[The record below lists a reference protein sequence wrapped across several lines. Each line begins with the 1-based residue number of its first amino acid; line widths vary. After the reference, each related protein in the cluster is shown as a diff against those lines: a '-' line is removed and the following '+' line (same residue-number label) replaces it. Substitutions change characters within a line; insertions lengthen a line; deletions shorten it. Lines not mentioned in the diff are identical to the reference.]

1 MRLSR
6 EPEGVNGC
14 ENHLLPRPDGCGER
28 ESIMTMHYEEAL
40 KTLAALGPE
49 LRTGTAAA
57 AGAAPRKFSLDHIR
71 TLLAELGRPQERFRS
86 VLIAGTNGKGST
98 AANLASI
105 CAAAGVRTGLYTS
118 PHLVRVNERMRV
130 SAVGSA
136 GTGPGL
142 AEIPDADFGRL
153 FGQVYAR
160 AETLVAAGALP
171 HLPSFFELLTAVG
184 LLFFAEQ
191 GVELAVLEVGLGGR
205 LDATNVVEPI
215 VSVITDIGI
224 DHTEF
229 LGETLAEIATEKAGI
244 LRENGVLVTLS
255 QHPEANAAI
264 GERAL
269 ALGVRGVDA
278 SRCLPTRGFMAGSG
292 SDLES
297 RSANSLHQHTA
308 ESSLELE
315 TNRNERE
322 GPVPSIPAAATA
334 LTEEAAGEVSPL
346 RRNRYSLSID
356 GEVLDV
362 DSPLAGHHQQRNL
375 ALAVA
380 TALELRTNHEFAI
393 STRSIEAG
401 VRATTW
407 PGRLEWLSAAPQAS
421 RLHAPLLLDVAH
433 NPAGA
438 WTLRAALAQ
447 LPETR
452 PRTLIF
458 SCLADKQIE
467 EMARILLPL
476 FDSTSGDPARRRDHI
491 VLAPIPNPR
500 AATIEQLLAAAHALD
515 IPAHAAPHL
524 AGALQ
529 QAEALT
535 PADGVIVATG
545 SVYLI
550 GALRT
555 LALAERRKAAE
566 SLVAQVHAG
575 AGTVA

>member
-1 MRLSR
+1 M
-6 EPEGVNGC
+6 P
-14 ENHLLPRPDGCGER
+14 
-28 ESIMTMHYEEAL
+28 MQYEEAL
-40 KTLAALGPE
+40 KILADLGPE
-49 LRTGTAAA
+49 LRTGTALTAR
-57 AGAAPRKFSLDHIR
+57 AAPRKFSLDHIC
-71 TLLAELGRPQERFRS
+71 TLLAELRRPQERFRS

-98 AANLASI
+98 AATLASI
-105 CAAAGVRTGLYTS
+105 CAAAGLRTGLYTS
-118 PHLVRVNERMRV
+118 PHLLRVNERVRV
-130 SAVGSA
+130 SAA
-136 GTGPGL
+136 LAPNAAPNL
-142 AEIPDADFGRL
+142 AEIPDKDFGRL
-153 FGQVYAR
+153 FGTVYGCAG
-160 AETLVAAGALP
+160 ELVDHGALP

-184 LLFFAEQ
+184 FLYFAEQ

-205 LDATNVVEPI
+205 LDATNAVEPI

-229 LGETLAEIATEKAGI
+229 LGNTLAEIAGEKAGI

-278 SRCLPTRGFMAGSG
+278 SRCLPTRGFMAGTG
-292 SDLES
+292 LEFDHES
-297 RSANSLHQHTA
+297 PVPLPPHTEHQSPGLA
-308 ESSLELE
+308 G
-315 TNRNERE
+315 NRNEQE
-322 GPVPSIPAAATA
+322 GPVPVIPVTMATLSRTGDA
-334 LTEEAAGEVSPL
+334 TGEPSPL

-356 GEVLDV
+356 GEILRL

-380 TALELRTNHEFAI
+380 TALELRANHGVSIPNRA
-393 STRSIEAG
+393 IEAG
-401 VRATTW
+401 VRSTAW
-407 PGRLEWLSAAPQAS
+407 PGRLEWIAADPHAPHP
-421 RLHAPLLLDVAH
+421 HAPLLLDVAH

-447 LPETR
+447 LPEAR

-458 SCLADKQIE
+458 SCLADKQID

-476 FDSTSGDPARRRDHI
+476 FDPTSGDPARRRDHI

-500 AATIEQLLAAAHALD
+500 AATVEQLLAAAHALD
-515 IPAHAAPHL
+515 VPAHAAPHL

-535 PADGVIVATG
+535 PIDGVIVATG

-550 GALRT
+550 GALRA
-555 LALAERRKAAE
+555 LALAERERAANAIAAPE
-566 SLVAQVHAG
+566 LAG
-575 AGTVA
+575 PQTLA